1 MLNSMEQIA
10 CFQGN
15 DRIERQIAIQDKLV
29 TYRSIPY
36 LATGVNRVM
45 SNETSKNE
53 QWKRLQVHSHKDIV
67 ETPPE
72 RDHLLKMQQKR
83 QATH

>member
-1 MLNSMEQIA
+1 MLNSMEQIT

-15 DRIERQIAIQDKLV
+15 DRIERQIAIQDKLI
-29 TYRSIPY
+29 TNWSIPY
-36 LATGVNRVM
+36 LPTGVNRVM

-72 RDHLLKMQQKR
+72 RDQLKMQQKR